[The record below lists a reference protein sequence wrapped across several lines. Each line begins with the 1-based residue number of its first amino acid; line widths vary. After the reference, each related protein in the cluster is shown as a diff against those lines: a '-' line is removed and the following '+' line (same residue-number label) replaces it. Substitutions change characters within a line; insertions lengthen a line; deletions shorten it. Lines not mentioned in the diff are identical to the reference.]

1 MVNSFRKF
9 LFAHRF
15 DIFLLSQVVVLFGS
29 LLFPEDFFEYTLQPI
44 LITFSIA
51 AGINLISS
59 NKKLMWFFI
68 VLFVGAAYLF
78 GADLVMRSNNTDRIM
93 IRMGIYLLFSAV
105 ITISLIKQVWKA
117 EGVSENVIMGLIS
130 GYISLGFMSFFLF
143 ILIELNNPGAF
154 KGVLLESGDYFV
166 KADAIMYYAFI
177 TLLTI
182 GYGEIVPVT
191 PVAQKAA
198 IFTGL
203 AGQFYLIII
212 MTVVLEKYIRHSMTK
227 K

>member
-1 MVNSFRKF
+1 MEKIKDF
-9 LFAHRF
+9 LFTNRF
-15 DIFLLSQVVVLFGS
+15 DIFLVSQITVIFGS
-29 LLFPEDFFEYTLQPI
+29 LFFSEEFSENVLQPFLI
-44 LITFSIA
+44 LFSVV

-59 NKKLMWFFI
+59 KKKLMWFFI
-68 VLFVGAAYLF
+68 ILFAGASFLF
-78 GADLVMRSNNTDRIM
+78 GADLIMGNPNSDRIM
-93 IRMGIYLLFSAV
+93 GRMAIYLLFSAV

-117 EGVSENVIMGLIS
+117 KRVTDNVIMGLIS

-143 ILIELNNPGAF
+143 MLIELSHPGAF

-166 KADAIMYYAFI
+166 KADSVMYYAFI

-182 GYGEIVPVT
+182 GYGDIVPVI

-203 AGQFYLIII
+203 SGQFYLIII
-212 MTVVLEKYIRHSMTK
+212 TTVVLEKYIRHSINK
-227 K
+227 S